1 MHMGLVTEPV
11 SCLPVSP
18 SLALT
23 GTALSPGSELTWC
36 LCAPQQLSPGV
47 TMHLWKGRMHLL
59 LLAGFKT
66 NLHLSAFKS

>member
-1 MHMGLVTEPV
+1 MHVGLVTEPV

-18 SLALT
+18 GFDRDSFVSWLRIH
-23 GTALSPGSELTWC
+23 TWC
-36 LCAPQQLSPGV
+36 LCAPRQLSPGV